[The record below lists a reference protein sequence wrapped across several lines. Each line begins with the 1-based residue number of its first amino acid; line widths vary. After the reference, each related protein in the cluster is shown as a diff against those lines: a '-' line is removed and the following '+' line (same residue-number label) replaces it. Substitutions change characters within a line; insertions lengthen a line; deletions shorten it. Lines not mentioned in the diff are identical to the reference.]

1 MKGFPAAT
9 KNYNYDK
16 MSKMSDQGNN
26 SIDEIKV
33 NINKPGDLT
42 VLDYFSQC
50 WPVCCGMLKKQGHA
64 MACPLCAA

>member
-1 MKGFPAAT
+1 MKGFQAAR

-33 NINKPGDLT
+33 NINNLQA
-42 VLDYFSQC
+42 F
-50 WPVCCGMLKKQGHA
+50 A
-64 MACPLCAA
+64 